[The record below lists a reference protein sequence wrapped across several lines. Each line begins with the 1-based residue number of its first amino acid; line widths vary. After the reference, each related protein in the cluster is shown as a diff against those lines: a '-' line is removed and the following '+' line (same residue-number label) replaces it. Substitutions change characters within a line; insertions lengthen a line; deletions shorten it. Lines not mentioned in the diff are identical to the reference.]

1 MKASSILSTA
11 ARTAIASAYVAALNT
26 AETNGSLVTHVCNVA
41 NKYTKGAAL
50 PDEDINAVVVDI
62 AKAKG
67 WKGASAKTRSSEVR
81 TVLKAAHVL
90 PDAIETA
97 TATHKRC
104 DWHTSIRIAR
114 FINKGQ
120 TLPKSIKA
128 AFEKSEGHKGT
139 PEGRAAGALKAWFKL
154 ARGAKKQAILEAAS
168 ILGLKLGVKLD
179 A

>member
-1 MKASSILSTA
+1 MKSSAILSTA
-11 ARTAIASAYVAALNT
+11 ARSAIASAYVAALNT
-26 AETNGSLVTHVCNVA
+26 AETTGGLVTHVCNVA

-50 PDEDINAVVVDI
+50 SDEDIGATVTDI

-67 WKGASAKTRSSEVR
+67 WKGSSAKVRCSEVR

-90 PDAIETA
+90 PDAIDTA
-97 TATHKRC
+97 TSTHKRC

-120 TLPKSIKA
+120 PVAKAIRA

-139 PEGRAAGALKAWFKL
+139 PEGRAAGALKAWFKV

-168 ILGLKLGVKLD
+168 TLGLKLGVKLD

>member
-1 MKASSILSTA
+1 MKTSPILSTA
-11 ARTAIASAYVAALNT
+11 ARSAIASAYVAALNT
-26 AETNGSLVTHVCNVA
+26 AESSGSLVTHVCNVA

-50 PDEDINAVVVDI
+50 PDEDISGVVIDI

-81 TVLKAAHVL
+81 KVLKFAHVL
-90 PDAIETA
+90 PDAIESA
-97 TATHKRC
+97 LATHKRC
-104 DWHTSIRIAR
+104 DWHTSLRIATQL
-114 FINKGQ
+114 NKG
-120 TLPKSIKA
+120 LNVAKAVKA

-139 PEGRAAGALKAWFKL
+139 PEGRAAGALKAWFKV

-168 ILGLKLGVKLD
+168 MLGLKLGVKLD